1 MPLHTREQEH
11 FDVVVIGGGHNGLV
25 AATYLARAGRS
36 VLVLERQ
43 DHLGGAAVSAEVFP
57 GTDARLSRYS
67 YLVSLF
73 PQQIIDDLGLDLR
86 LIRRRYSSYTPLPGT
101 DAGLLVDNEDPEATR
116 ASFAAVDAAADF
128 EAFGRFYERTG
139 AIAER
144 LWPTVTQ
151 PLPRRSDV
159 RALLDDDELW
169 ADFFERPLG
178 EAIKTAFRSDLVR
191 GVVLT
196 DGLIS
201 TFARAEQKD
210 LQQNKCFL
218 YHVIGGGT
226 GDWDVPEGGMGAVSG
241 ALEKAARAAGVQF
254 RTSAEVTA
262 VSPGGEV
269 AYDGGADGPS
279 TVHGEFV
286 LANVA
291 PQVLERL
298 LGDAATGTAAP
309 ASGRAEG
316 AQAKVNLLLKRLPRL
331 KDSSLAPEAAFGG
344 TFHINEAYT
353 QLERAYTDATRGSV
367 PAPLPAEIYCH
378 TLADPSI
385 LPERLRREG
394 AHTLTVFTLQT
405 PHRLLTE
412 IDNDRLREELQRA
425 VLDSLNSVLA
435 EPVEDCLMTDAD
447 GRPCIETR
455 TTLDLE
461 HSLAMPGGSI
471 FHGPLSWPFAED
483 DEPLD
488 NAARR
493 WGVATG
499 HERILMCG
507 AGARRGGGVSGL
519 GGHNAAMALLEEG

>member
-159 RALLDDDELW
+159 RALLDDDGLW

-291 PQVLERL
+291 PQVLGRL

-309 ASGRAEG
+309 ASARAEG

-385 LPERLRREG
+385 LPERLRQEG

-435 EPVEDCLMTDAD
+435 EPIEDCLMTDAD
-447 GRPCIETR
+447 GRPCIETK